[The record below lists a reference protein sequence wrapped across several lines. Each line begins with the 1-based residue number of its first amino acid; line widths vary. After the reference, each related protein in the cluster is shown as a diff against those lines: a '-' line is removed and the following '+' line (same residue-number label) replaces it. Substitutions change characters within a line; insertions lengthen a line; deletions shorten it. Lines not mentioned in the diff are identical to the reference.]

1 MPPSGESIARVRL
14 ARSLPR
20 LLALPLLLIAAG
32 VALPAT
38 GLLLVGG
45 ITGLAMAG
53 GGAFLVLLGL
63 LAAAIPLSVRV
74 HVEQSVVGVSWMFG
88 RQIHLLTP
96 GSLTRIH
103 LRGEGASRLRGG
115 FGFGWALGRAVLR
128 DQEEIHVVRL
138 AGTESV
144 ILIPTARGRLAI
156 ATSDEQH
163 LIEMLTAAAQARAQA
178 AEELLESAQ
187 PAEEQ
192 EELAAPGAEAF
203 DPRLL
208 TGIERELYEEWLVR
222 QQAQVM
228 EDAARAG
235 QAPSPADQLTVA
247 PIPDPV
253 PVVEPRRMFKR
264 PSWASRRVGAS
275 AMISMP
281 AAPGRARALPIR
293 RPRPSWLLPLI
304 PLAAAGAAWAVGVY
318 VGEMPENGS
327 DGARLT
333 ALALVLAGPATTI
346 AAIMART
353 WWPRISGVVVTGG
366 LVASVFI
373 GRSLLAL

>member
-1 MPPSGESIARVRL
+1 MPRSGEAIARVRL
-14 ARSLPR
+14 ARSMPR
-20 LLALPLLLIAAG
+20 LLALPLLLVAAG

-53 GGAFLVLLGL
+53 AGAFVVLLAI
-63 LAAAIPLSVRV
+63 LAAAIPLSVGV
-74 HVEQSVVGVSWMFG
+74 HVEQSVVRVSWMFG
-88 RQIHLLTP
+88 RQVHLLTP

-138 AGTESV
+138 APTESV

-163 LIEMLTAAAQARAQA
+163 LIETLTAAAQARARA
-178 AEELLESAQ
+178 AEELLESA
-187 PAEEQ
+187 PAEE
-192 EELAAPGAEAF
+192 ELPAPGAEEF

-208 TGIERELYEEWLVR
+208 TGIERELYEEWIVR
-222 QQAQVM
+222 RQAQAM
-228 EDAARAG
+228 EDAARAA
-235 QAPSPADQLTVA
+235 QAPAPTAA
-247 PIPDPV
+247 PIDAPITDPV
-253 PVVEPRRMFKR
+253 PVIEPRRIFRR
-264 PSWASRRVGAS
+264 PSWASRRAEAPRMTS
-275 AMISMP
+275 AR
-281 AAPGRARALPIR
+281 AAPGRVRALPIS
-293 RPRPSWLLPLI
+293 RPRPSWLLPII

-318 VGEMPENGS
+318 VGEMPQTGS

-333 ALALVLAGPATTI
+333 ALALVLAGPGTTI

-373 GRSLLAL
+373 GRSLLTL